1 MQLAM
6 SGIFP
11 EITEKRT
18 SAKNIVLTERDFEI
32 LEFIM
37 DMKFAGVEEVFEKF
51 FKITLT
57 NESAKSSEWAR
68 KRLCQLEKANFL
80 KSMRSFSESTRY
92 YVTTFKAYYAL
103 SQFNPEKFVS
113 KPSGGFD
120 QRTFLHDR
128 GVLRAR
134 LYLESLRKVNSWISD
149 RKLKSSTELAGGL
162 TVQYIPDAI
171 YVTSASVRVAFELEI
186 AVKAKSRYQDKIKKY
201 VQLMRST
208 NMQHK
213 VFDRVQFVCAKDTVA
228 KFLLKET
235 RIYGEL
241 FEVVTVEDFFFR
253 NDEVKHEEA

>member
-1 MQLAM
+1 MQTAF

-11 EITEKRT
+11 EVPVKRT
-18 SAKNIVLTERDFEI
+18 LEAKVVLTERDFEI

-37 DMKFAGVEEVFEKF
+37 DMKFAGVEEVFERF
-51 FKITLT
+51 FKITMSK
-57 NESAKSSEWAR
+57 ESAKSTEWAR

-80 KSMRSFSESTRY
+80 KSVRSFSESTRY

-103 SQFNPEKFVS
+103 TQFNPEKFVS

-134 LYLESLRKVNSWISD
+134 LYLESLRLVNSWLSD
-149 RKLKSSTELAGGL
+149 RKLKSSTELVGGL
-162 TVQYIPDAI
+162 SVQYIPDAI
-171 YVTSASVRVAFELEI
+171 YVTPTGVRVAFELEI

-208 NMQHK
+208 NVQHK
-213 VFDRVQFVCAKDTVA
+213 VFDRIQFVCAKETVA
-228 KFLLKET
+228 KFLVKET

-241 FEVVTVEDFFFR
+241 FEVVTIENFFSQK
-253 NDEVKHEEA
+253 VGV

>member
-51 FKITLT
+51 FKITLA

-80 KSMRSFSESTRY
+80 KSVRSFSESTRY

-103 SQFNPEKFVS
+103 TQFNPEKFVG
-113 KPSGGFD
+113 KLSGGFD

-134 LYLESLRKVNSWISD
+134 LHLESLQLVRVWMSD

-162 TVQYIPDAI
+162 SVQYVPDAI
-171 YVTSASVRVAFELEI
+171 YVTPAGARVAFELEI

-228 KFLLKET
+228 KFLVKET

-241 FEVVTVEDFFFR
+241 FEVVTVDRFFAKKV
-253 NDEVKHEEA
+253 EV

>member
-6 SGIFP
+6 NGIFP

-37 DMKFAGVEEVFEKF
+37 DMKFAGIEEVFERF
-51 FKITLT
+51 FKITMS

-80 KSMRSFSESTRY
+80 KSVRSFSESTRY

-103 SQFNPEKFVS
+103 TQFNPEKFVS

-134 LYLESLRKVNSWISD
+134 LHLESLHLVNLWLSD
-149 RKLKSSTELAGGL
+149 RKLKSSTELTGGL
-162 TVQYIPDAI
+162 QVQYIPDAI
-171 YVTSASVRVAFELEI
+171 YATPAGVRVAFELEI

-208 NMQHK
+208 NTQHK
-213 VFDRVQFVCAKDTVA
+213 VFDRVQFVCAKETVA
-228 KFLLKET
+228 KFLIKET
-235 RIYGEL
+235 RIYGDL
-241 FEVVTVEDFFFR
+241 FEVVTAENFFSKKG
-253 NDEVKHEEA
+253 EV

>member
-1 MQLAM
+1 MQLAI

-37 DMKFAGVEEVFEKF
+37 DMKFAGIEEVFERF
-51 FKITLT
+51 FKITMS

-80 KSMRSFSESTRY
+80 KSVRSFSESTRY

-103 SQFNPEKFVS
+103 TQFNPEKFVS

-134 LYLESLRKVNSWISD
+134 LHLESLRLVNLWLSD

-162 TVQYIPDAI
+162 QVQYIPDAI
-171 YVTSASVRVAFELEI
+171 YITPAGVRIAFELEI
-186 AVKAKSRYQDKIKKY
+186 AVKAKGRYQDKIKKY
-201 VQLMRST
+201 VQIMRST
-208 NMQHK
+208 NSQHK
-213 VFDRVQFVCAKDTVA
+213 VFDRVHFVCAKETVA
-228 KFLLKET
+228 KFLIKET

-241 FEVVTVEDFFFR
+241 FEVVTAENFFAKKG
-253 NDEVKHEEA
+253 EV

>member
-6 SGIFP
+6 NGIFP

-37 DMKFAGVEEVFEKF
+37 DMKFAGIEEVFEKF
-51 FKITLT
+51 FKITMS

-80 KSMRSFSESTRY
+80 KSVRSFSENTRY

-103 SQFNPEKFVS
+103 TQFNPEKFVS

-134 LYLESLRKVNSWISD
+134 LHLESLRLVKLWLSD

-162 TVQYIPDAI
+162 QVQYIPDAI
-171 YVTSASVRVAFELEI
+171 YVTPVGVRVAFELEI
-186 AVKAKSRYQDKIKKY
+186 AVKTKSRYQDKIKKY
-201 VQLMRST
+201 VQLMRSV

-228 KFLLKET
+228 KFLAKET

-241 FEVVTVEDFFFR
+241 FEVVTADEFFAKKVE
-253 NDEVKHEEA
+253 V

>member
-1 MQLAM
+1 MQLAI

-18 SAKNIVLTERDFEI
+18 SAKNIVLTGRDFEI

-37 DMKFAGVEEVFEKF
+37 DMKFAGIDEVFEKF
-51 FKITLT
+51 FKITMS

-80 KSMRSFSESTRY
+80 KSVRSFSESTRY

-103 SQFNPEKFVS
+103 TQFNPEKFVS
-113 KPSGGFD
+113 KPGGGFD

-134 LYLESLRKVNSWISD
+134 LHLESLRLVNLWLSD
-149 RKLKSSTELAGGL
+149 RKLKSSTELVGGL
-162 TVQYIPDAI
+162 SVQYIPDAI
-171 YVTSASVRVAFELEI
+171 YVTPAGVRVAFELEI
-186 AVKAKSRYQDKIKKY
+186 AVKAKSRYQEKIKKY
-201 VQLMRST
+201 VHLMRST

-213 VFDRVQFVCAKDTVA
+213 VFDRVQFVCAKETVA
-228 KFLLKET
+228 KFLIKET

-241 FEVVTVEDFFFR
+241 FEVITIENFFSKKSG
-253 NDEVKHEEA
+253 V